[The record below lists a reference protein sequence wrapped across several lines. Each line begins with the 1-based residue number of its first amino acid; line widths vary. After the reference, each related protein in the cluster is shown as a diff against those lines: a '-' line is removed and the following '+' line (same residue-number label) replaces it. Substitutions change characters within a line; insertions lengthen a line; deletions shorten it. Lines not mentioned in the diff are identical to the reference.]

1 MSILPTWPIAAGF
14 LVIGLAVGAYA
25 DHTVMQGR
33 IEKINA
39 AHTEELRKREVK
51 RADDERTA
59 RNNERQM
66 TEAVGLAEQDKQNEI
81 ARIRNSYSAQL
92 ASLQQRA
99 DRKPASPSGVPQ
111 ATAACEGATG
121 AELSRPDAGF
131 LVSEAARADELRAGL
146 AACYQA
152 YDSVRK

>member
-1 MSILPTWPIAAGF
+1 MSILPTWPIAAGC
-14 LVIGLAVGAYA
+14 LVIGLAGGAFL
-25 DHTVMQGR
+25 DHSIMGAR
-33 IEKINA
+33 IQKMTA
-39 AHTEELRKREVK
+39 AHAEELRQREVK

-99 DRKPASPSGVPQ
+99 DRKPTSASGVPQ
-111 ATAACEGATG
+111 AAPACQGATG

-131 LVSEAARADELRAGL
+131 LVGEAARADELRAALG
-146 AACYQA
+146 ACYSA
-152 YDSVRK
+152 YDSVR

>member
-1 MSILPTWPIAAGF
+1 MSVLPTWPITAGA
-14 LVIGLAVGAYA
+14 LVLGLVSGAYV
-25 DHTVMQGR
+25 DHHVMAGR
-33 IEKINA
+33 IDKINA
-39 AHTEELRKREVK
+39 AHAEELRQREVK

-111 ATAACEGATG
+111 ATPACQGATG

-131 LVSEAARADELRAGL
+131 LVGEAARADELRAALG
-146 AACYQA
+146 ACYRA
-152 YDSVRK
+152 YDSVR

>member
-1 MSILPTWPIAAGF
+1 MKLIPTWPIAASLLFAGF
-14 LVIGLAVGAYA
+14 IFGG
-25 DHTVMQGR
+25 TVSYKIMDGR
-33 IEKINA
+33 IDKMNA
-39 AHTEELRKREVK
+39 AHAEELRQREVK
-51 RADDERTA
+51 RADDERIA

-111 ATAACEGATG
+111 AAPACQGATG
-121 AELSRPDAGF
+121 AELSRQDAGF
-131 LVSEAARADELRAGL
+131 LVGEAARADELRAGL
-146 AACYQA
+146 GACYSA
-152 YDSVRK
+152 YDAVR

>member
-1 MSILPTWPIAAGF
+1 MKLIPTWPIAAA
-14 LVIGLAVGAYA
+14 LLALGVGAGVYV
-25 DHTVMQGR
+25 DHSVMAGR
-33 IEKINA
+33 IDKMKS
-39 AHTEELRKREVK
+39 AHAEELRQREVK

-59 RNNERQM
+59 RNNEHQM

-99 DRKPASPSGVPQ
+99 DRKPTNPSGLPQ
-111 ATAACEGATG
+111 ATPACQGSTG

-131 LVSEAARADELRAGL
+131 LVSEAARADELRAALG
-146 AACYQA
+146 ACQKA
-152 YDSVRK
+152 YDSVR